1 MIGNGSCVQS
11 ELTSVHW
18 SAPSSAG
25 LGIRANTCLWIP
37 LQLDLIF
44 GCLNLF
50 KSFQLQSIA
59 ENLAK
64 EYDPSRAG
72 NRTRELLGLRCC
84 ALRKHSW
91 PESKRKEF
99 FCYNL
104 LGSSFI
110 TFGLSGSLGLGFNKV
125 RHLQIDLERLH
136 SACSHRTSRLEHR
149 SIVFTVHWGW
159 PD

>member
-11 ELTSVHW
+11 ELTSVRW

-25 LGIRANTCLWIP
+25 QGIRANTCLWIP

-64 EYDPSRAG
+64 EFDPRSAG
-72 NRTRELLGLRCC
+72 NRTWRAARPPLL
-84 ALRKHSW
+84 H
-91 PESKRKEF
+91 PEKTQLTRVKKEGV

-104 LGSSFI
+104 LWSLFI
-110 TFGLSGSLGLGFNKV
+110 TFGLCGSLGVGFNEV

-136 SACSHRTSRLEHR
+136 SACSHRTSRLWHR
-149 SIVFTVHWGW
+149 RIVFTVRWGW